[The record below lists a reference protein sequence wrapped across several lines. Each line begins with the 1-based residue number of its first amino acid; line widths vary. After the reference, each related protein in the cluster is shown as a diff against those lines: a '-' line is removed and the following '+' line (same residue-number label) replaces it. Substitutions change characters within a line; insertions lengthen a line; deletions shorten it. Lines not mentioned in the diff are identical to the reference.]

1 MNDTQTPRR
10 STLSRTHAEDGKTL
24 RIEIDS
30 DGKGGW
36 LLAVVDEHGN
46 STQWEDPFATEQ
58 EALDE
63 ATAAIREEGIDL
75 FIGPPGGFGLS

>member
-1 MNDTQTPRR
+1 MNDTNKDTR
-10 STLSRTHAEDGKTL
+10 SALSRKYVEGDKEL

-36 LLAVVDEHGN
+36 LLAVIDQHGN
-46 STQWEDPFATEQ
+46 ATQWEDPFRTEQ

-63 ATAAIREEGIDL
+63 ANAAIREEGIDL
-75 FIGPPGGFGLS
+75 FIGPPGGFGAS